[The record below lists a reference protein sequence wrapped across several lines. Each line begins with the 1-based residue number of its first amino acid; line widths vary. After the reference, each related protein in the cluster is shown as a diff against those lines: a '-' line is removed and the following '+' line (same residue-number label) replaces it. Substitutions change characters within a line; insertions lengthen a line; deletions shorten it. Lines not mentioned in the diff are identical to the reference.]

1 MIGDVM
7 VGTNDLARATLFY
20 DAVLKPLDLIRVED
34 NPDYVAYAP
43 RATPDAIEFYVTR
56 PFDQQPAHHGNGVM
70 IAFAAQSR
78 AIVDQFHEI
87 GMWNGGVDEGA
98 PGLRP
103 PGGPVYYAYLRDPD
117 GNKICGFNDRD
128 TA

>member
-1 MIGDVM
+1 MIGYVM
-7 VGTNDLARATLFY
+7 VGPNDLARATLFY
-20 DAVLKPLDLIRVED
+20 DAVRELLNLIRVKD

-43 RATPDAIEFYVTR
+43 RTALEAIEFYVTK
-56 PFDQQPAHHGNGVM
+56 PFDQRPAHRGNGVM

-87 GMWNGGVDEGA
+87 GMRNGGGDEGA
-98 PGLRP
+98 SGPRP
-103 PGGPVYYAYLRDPD
+103 RGGPVHFAYLRGPD